1 MELEKVSVTIL
12 NEADCV
18 AVTGNGAVI
27 RTPDGSELELKADS
41 VIWAGGYLPMDDE
54 ASSSARSLT
63 TSGRSATA
71 RRSGKYSTQDARAI
85 TQAQIFKR
93 IKRAVKIFFTAFFL
107 I

>member
-1 MELEKVSVTIL
+1 MELEKVPVTIL

-54 ASSSARSLT
+54 AGSSARSLT

-93 IKRAVKIFFTAFFL
+93 IKKGCEDFSSQPFF